1 MKNLL
6 QMDLPEFSRYL
17 MKYTLTILILFVFTS
32 NVFSQECDETTR
44 ARMIKSGISD
54 KTIEEQCGKIGEK
67 EQVSENNAKEETDVK
82 VVENDEDTKSFQK
95 RKYQVQVILL
105 SGLGSGGSF
114 NYYFKNNISVGI
126 DSQSM
131 SDSMDTYD
139 STKTYKYESKYN
151 LSTTYYYGRYYPS
164 NNFTSFFLQGG
175 LVSRSWKIESQGYQV
190 SNNEK
195 TIKYTSKYPNTALNI
210 ALGWN
215 WIHEDSGISGGIYF
229 VNIIGGDPK
238 HTYVMSKGWTCSDTC
253 KEVWED
259 YVEENVR
266 TFVGMINLGYNF

>member
-1 MKNLL
+1 
-6 QMDLPEFSRYL
+6 
-17 MKYTLTILILFVFTS
+17 
-32 NVFSQECDETTR
+32 
-44 ARMIKSGISD
+44 MIKSGISD

-67 EQVSENNAKEETDVK
+67 GKVSENNAKEETDVK
-82 VVENDEDTKSFQK
+82 VVENDEDTKSSQK

-114 NYYFKNNISVGI
+114 NYYLKNNISVGI

-164 NNFTSFFLQGG
+164 NDFTSFFLQGG

-190 SNNEK
+190 SNNAK
-195 TIKYTSKYPNTALNI
+195 TVKYTSKYPNSAFNLGF
-210 ALGWN
+210 GWN
-215 WIHEDSGISGGIYF
+215 WISEYSGLSGGIYL
-229 VNIIGGDPK
+229 VSIIGDDPE
-238 HTYVMSKGWTCSDTC
+238 HTYISEIGWTCPESC
-253 KEVWED
+253 RESWED
-259 YVEENVR
+259 NINEFIR
-266 TFVGMINLGYNF
+266 TTVGMINLGYNF

>member
-1 MKNLL
+1 MKHIII
-6 QMDLPEFSRYL
+6 
-17 MKYTLTILILFVFTS
+17 ILSLFLFTS
-32 NVFSQECDETTR
+32 PLFGQSECDETTR

-95 RKYQVQVILL
+95 RKFQVQIILQ
-105 SGLGSGGSF
+105 SALGSGGSF
-114 NYYFKNNISVGI
+114 NYYLKNNVSVGI
-126 DSQSM
+126 DSQNF
-131 SDSMDTYD
+131 SDSSDYNN
-139 STKTYKYESKYN
+139 STNTRKYEFKLKLN
-151 LSTTYYYGRYYPS
+151 TTYYYGRYYPS
-164 NNFTSFFLQGG
+164 NDFTSFFLQGG
-175 LVSRSWKIESQGYQV
+175 LVSRSWKITQQGYRISDNQ
-190 SNNEK
+190 K

-253 KEVWED
+253 KEDWED